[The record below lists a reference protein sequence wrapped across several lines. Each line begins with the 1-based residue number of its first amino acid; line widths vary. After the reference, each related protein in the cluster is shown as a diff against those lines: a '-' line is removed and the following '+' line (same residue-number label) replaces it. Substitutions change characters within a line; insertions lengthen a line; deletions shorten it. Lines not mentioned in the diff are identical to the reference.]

1 MKAFKSNKVLNAA
14 LGKVSGDAFRV
25 LYFIVGNL
33 RLHNTTRAEIERV
46 SIAVRLGL
54 WEDES
59 GKQMKKQLDKITKYT
74 DELVEKGFMEKDVI
88 FDGSTGKR
96 KTFYAIPDAFLEQ
109 KVNTDMPEL
118 NENVPKMGVTKQYN
132 KNTKVTSITEHN
144 NETSITGATESKD
157 AAAEVETEN
166 LEELFGSCLIDPK
179 DYEDETEETAY
190 LQDLNKRIVYARWNS
205 EDEKVSSEYGSGNL
219 PF

>member
-25 LYFIVGNL
+25 LFFILGNL

-54 WEDES
+54 WDDES

-74 DELVEKGFMEKDVI
+74 DELVEKGFLIKDVI
-88 FDGSTGKR
+88 FDRSIGKR
-96 KTFYAIPDAFLEQ
+96 KTLYAIPDAFLE
-109 KVNTDMPEL
+109 KKENTDMPKL

-132 KNTKVTSITEHN
+132 YTTSITEHN

-157 AAAEVETEN
+157 AAEVETEN

-179 DYEDETEETAY
+179 DYEDDTEETAY
-190 LQDLNKRIVYARWNS
+190 LQDLNKRIVYARWDS